1 MSVTA
6 SCLLV
11 GVGNEVLIVSA
22 RHVLHIIMYL
32 LLTRLELPL
41 ETSSIKDVD
50 ADKHRAVLSLPWK
63 LDHTTL
69 R

>member
-1 MSVTA
+1 MSVTV

-11 GVGNEVLIVSA
+11 GVSNEVQIVSV
-22 RHVLHIIMYL
+22 RHLLHIIMYL
-32 LLTRLELPL
+32 LLTRLKLPL

-50 ADKHRAVLSLPWK
+50 ADEHRAVLSLPWK